1 MVLKNAYE
9 NAPDNCANCKC
20 MVCNMYLLVT
30 KKLFPFFKNN
40 CVGKLATHFIKCD
53 DICWKD
59 EESHKMIP
67 RKFSFKHRSKA
78 KLV

>member
-1 MVLKNAYE
+1 
-9 NAPDNCANCKC
+9 
-20 MVCNMYLLVT
+20 MYLLVT
-30 KKLFPFFKNN
+30 KKLFLFFQNN
-40 CVGKLATHFIKCD
+40 FVRKLATHFIKCD